1 MKKKTS
7 KQKLQENMIKTIIK
21 HCLMEMDLAKML
33 QFANFDQKVQQRL
46 MGELEPLKSK
56 DPKKYQELQK
66 EIEKDVVDAILSKLG
81 KEQSEPTSKFPPPAA
96 RKPEERSQIAAALAK
111 ARGIR

>member
-21 HCLMEMDLAKML
+21 QCLMEMDLAKML
-33 QFANFDQKVQQRL
+33 QFGDFDEGVRRRL
-46 MGELEPLKSK
+46 MKEIEPLKLT
-56 DPKKYQELQK
+56 DPNRYQELQK
-66 EIEKDVVDAILSKLG
+66 EIERDVVDAILSKLG

-111 ARGIR
+111 ARGTR